1 MTSDELLAAL
11 RSRKLAALTV
21 FVVVVAAS
29 VAAAL
34 LRAPTYTAQARLNVG
49 QGTITSQSV
58 PGYAVG
64 IQSLASTYSRAIVAQ
79 SVTNSLSRD
88 LGIAPDVVRSRLSA
102 SPIPDSSVIVVQAT
116 GPSNSAAISLAN
128 RGGDA
133 LIRYVT
139 QHSSGD
145 QSAKKTLRRYRHA
158 AVALATATDKLARL
172 RKSGASSA
180 DLVRAQADVQ
190 AARLRS
196 KTLSQSYTVLQQGV
210 SASSLLQRLAP
221 ASTATSDAKSWLER
235 VSVLG
240 VLAGAFLAIL
250 TAVALERRRVRSAA
264 ARRAHAVA

>member
-11 RSRKLAALTV
+11 RSRKLPALTV

-34 LRAPTYTAQARLNVG
+34 FRSPTYTAQSRLNVG

-79 SVTNSLSRD
+79 SVTTSLSRD
-88 LGIAPDVVRSRLSA
+88 LGISPDVVRSRLSA
-102 SPIPDSSVIVVQAT
+102 SPVPDSSVILVQAT
-116 GPSNSAAISLAN
+116 GPSQRAAIALAN

-139 QHSSGD
+139 QHASSD
-145 QSAKKTLRRYRHA
+145 QNAKQTLKRYRRA
-158 AVALATATDKLARL
+158 TIALATATDKLARL
-172 RKSGASSA
+172 RNSGASSA

-190 AARLRS
+190 AAHLRS
-196 KTLSQSYTVLQQGV
+196 KTLSQSYTALQQGV
-210 SASSLLQRLAP
+210 SASSLLQTLAP
-221 ASTATSDAKSWLER
+221 ASTATSDARSWLER
-235 VSVLG
+235 VGVLG
-240 VLAGAFLAIL
+240 VLAGAFLAVL
-250 TAVALERRRVRSAA
+250 TAVALERWRVRSA